1 MQRQVERT
9 AAVVSGVT
17 AVSEE
22 GSADSKLTTPM
33 KRTESLRS
41 YLRWCY
47 RDWVGLA
54 EELMVVWLI
63 CSDYDGTLS
72 SNFEPSSTGAYK
84 GEGRRRRKKE
94 SCRLRCLIL

>member
-47 RDWVGLA
+47 RVRLGWVGRGVNGGMADLQ
-54 EELMVVWLI
+54 
-63 CSDYDGTLS
+63 
-72 SNFEPSSTGAYK
+72 
-84 GEGRRRRKKE
+84 
-94 SCRLRCLIL
+94 